1 MDIFSLDPIRRA
13 RLISRGADPRA
24 SFSTAVAIAAGEGN
38 AQLLTLL
45 IAYGAFSQEPRF
57 AEPIDD
63 GETHAKCPLELAV
76 RAGHHDC
83 VEMLIPHFLP
93 GDRLA
98 ALDAGAWGGQLEC
111 CVLLALS
118 IPPSPLFSQPLISAC
133 DMGHRRI
140 ADLLASRVRPSEHF
154 PDLLAIAAWAKKD
167 NRPGAALLASLAET
181 KILSECSGDPAG
193 SSLKSS
199 ARL

>member
-1 MDIFSLDPIRRA
+1 MDIFGLDPLRRA
-13 RLISRGADPRA
+13 RLISRGADPGA
-24 SFSTAVAIAAGEGN
+24 SVSAAAAIAAREGN
-38 AQLLTLL
+38 APLLTLL
-45 IAYGAFSQEPRF
+45 IAYGAFSQPQP
-57 AEPIDD
+57 PIEDA
-63 GETHAKCPLELAV
+63 GERPERPLELAV
-76 RAGHHDC
+76 LAGHHDC
-83 VEMLIPHFLP
+83 VEMLIPHASP

-98 ALDAGAWGGQLEC
+98 ALDAGASVGDLEC
-111 CVLLALS
+111 CELLARF
-118 IPPSPLFSQPLISAC
+118 IPPCPLFAQPLISAC

-154 PDLLAIAAWAKKD
+154 PDLLAIAAWAKKN
-167 NRPGAALLASLAET
+167 NRPGSALLTSLAET